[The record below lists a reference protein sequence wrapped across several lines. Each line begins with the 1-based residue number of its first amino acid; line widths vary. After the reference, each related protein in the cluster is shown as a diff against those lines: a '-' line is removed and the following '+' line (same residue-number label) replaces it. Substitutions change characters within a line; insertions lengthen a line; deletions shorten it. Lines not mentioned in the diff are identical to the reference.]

1 MSLYTL
7 FARSSTTSASGAIG
21 SSRISSNTSSS
32 SSISIGSS
40 SHQMQPHSLRHSDA
54 YRMVQTVGS
63 RNSQPWTPLAS
74 SLMATAVTPV
84 LLRLLLLLLWGL
96 CKAAAA
102 ASAAAA
108 GHVNLLNIE
117 VCCCARRM
125 AGNAQGPV
133 VCAWPPHRSRTSSSP
148 LSPIRPCNTARF
160 RSRNPSFPLRPI
172 GVCKTTRCSID

>member
-1 MSLYTL
+1 MT
-7 FARSSTTSASGAIG
+7 
-21 SSRISSNTSSS
+21 
-32 SSISIGSS
+32 
-40 SHQMQPHSLRHSDA
+40 DA

-74 SLMATAVTPV
+74 SMMATAATPV

-117 VCCCARRM
+117 VCCCAQRM
-125 AGNAQGPV
+125 AGNAHGPV
-133 VCAWPPHRSRTSSSP
+133 VGAWPPQRSLADQAVPDRQASQPQSLFPAPADRGVHDHLVLSRLMHAGKAKRRAERLRDEESAAKVRLMASVSDGLILCSKSP
-148 LSPIRPCNTARF
+148 F
-160 RSRNPSFPLRPI
+160 
-172 GVCKTTRCSID
+172 V